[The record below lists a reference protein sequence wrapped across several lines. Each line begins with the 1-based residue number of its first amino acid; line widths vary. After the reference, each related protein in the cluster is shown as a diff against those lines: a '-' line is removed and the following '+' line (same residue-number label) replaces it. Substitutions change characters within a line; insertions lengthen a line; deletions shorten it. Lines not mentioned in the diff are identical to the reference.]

1 MIYSIKA
8 LFNIQETHTTDKS
21 IINILAHV
29 INNTMEASYSGMFL

>member
-1 MIYSIKA
+1 MIYGIKA
-8 LFNIQETHTTDKS
+8 FFNIQETYTTYKT